1 MGFGNSLVFEFLLNK
16 SQNFHDFSWLL
27 FETVFY
33 YRVYGIWKI
42 HENYIGLKGAT
53 FYEFYLLLYLQ
64 EFRKHTIFYNS
75 GEQWWVR
82 YQPVSYL
89 LESRS
94 GTREQFVNMVTRCRA
109 VGVNIYVD
117 AVINHMSGMDRSG
130 LYAQFLKSR

>member
-1 MGFGNSLVFEFLLNK
+1 MIFIYFYSYSNLESTLFLC
-16 SQNFHDFSWLL
+16 
-27 FETVFY
+27 
-33 YRVYGIWKI
+33 
-42 HENYIGLKGAT
+42 
-53 FYEFYLLLYLQ
+53 
-64 EFRKHTIFYNS
+64 NS